1 MMKNTFEFEP
11 QNFNELI
18 DWFWQ
23 EWDYKKFHVDRDGFC
38 QCESENLIKHSSNS
52 DVIRAFLMV
61 SVFIDQFFY
70 THYNDYESFRSKFKI
85 PKLHSH
91 PTAGH
96 HPASWFC
103 YGIRGAEISIDWL
116 SVEKIASI
124 AINDIK
130 KSEENIEYFFIKTK
144 KILPAEI
151 LMEFNSYG
159 EITECGEKFKETLLK
174 HW

>member
-1 MMKNTFEFEP
+1 MKNTFEFES
-11 QNFNELI
+11 QNFNKLI

-23 EWDYKKFHVDRDGFC
+23 EWGYKKFHVDRDGFC
-38 QCESENLIKHSSNS
+38 QCESENLIKHSSNP
-52 DVIRAFLMV
+52 DVMRAFLMV

-70 THYNDYESFRSKFKI
+70 THYNDYESFRSKFKT

-116 SVEKIASI
+116 CVEKIASI

-130 KSEENIEYFFIKTK
+130 KSEVDIGDFFIKTK
-144 KILPAEI
+144 GVLPVEVTI
-151 LMEFNSYG
+151 SFNSYG
-159 EITECGEKFKETLLK
+159 KITDCGEKFKTILLK
-174 HW
+174 RW